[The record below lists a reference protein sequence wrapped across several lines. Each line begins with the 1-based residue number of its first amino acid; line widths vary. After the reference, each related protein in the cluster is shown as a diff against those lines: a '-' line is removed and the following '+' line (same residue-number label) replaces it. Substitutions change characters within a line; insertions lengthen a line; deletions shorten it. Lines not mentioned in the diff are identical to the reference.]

1 MTLDVEGPRWFKKSL
16 ENRQTAPFL
25 PFWIQLSLFA
35 EGLPPQVSP
44 LGALIASSNPHVDI
58 NLLNLWHCGQ
68 HFSSVLFGFWVLVH
82 SASRL
87 RCGASSSASSTATS
101 LLKEFW

>member
-1 MTLDVEGPRWFKKSL
+1 MLKGQDGSRRAWK
-16 ENRQTAPFL
+16 NRQTAPFL

-35 EGLPPQVSP
+35 EGLPQQVSP

-58 NLLNLWHCGQ
+58 NLLNLSHCGQ
-68 HFSSVLFGFWVLVH
+68 RFSSVLFGFWVLVH